1 MHIITDADLLPLPD
15 LVTDGHILVKQ
26 DWDNVSHLVLDLLPI
41 CICAHGQVLLYLDK
55 RIILGQAW

>member
-41 CICAHGQVLLYLDK
+41 CIFAHGKGLALP
-55 RIILGQAW
+55 G